1 MSQNLSDFSPVQGF
15 EFGGCLPYKNL
26 NKVKNQATRF
36 LKTIAMSLL
45 VSIATVRLANAQGS
59 TTRILPQPGYY
70 NMQVGNLPV
79 TVLSDGTNP
88 LDMAQLLLNAKPG
101 QLQRG
106 FAENFLT
113 TTVENSD
120 NEFLIRTGGKL
131 VLVDAGSGDLL
142 GASFGQLTKS
152 LQNAGVQP
160 EQIDAILLTHLHPDH
175 VGGLMR
181 NGKMVFPNA
190 TIYIAKAES
199 NFWLTPEALKNA
211 PAAYKPF
218 FEYAQNSA
226 LPYAN
231 AGKVKTFNPGD
242 VLFPGITVL
251 GSAGHTAG
259 HTSYIIESNGDKLLI
274 LGDLIHAQAIQF
286 ADPGIAIGYDSD
298 PKAAIITRR
307 SVFDDAVKGKYLVA
321 GSHLSFPGI
330 GHIKA
335 TGNGYLWI
343 PANYS
348 TIVSK

>member
-1 MSQNLSDFSPVQGF
+1 M
-15 EFGGCLPYKNL
+15 KI
-26 NKVKNQATRF
+26 QAPLF
-36 LKTIAMSLL
+36 LKTIALSLL
-45 VSIATVRLANAQGS
+45 VAVATVRLANAQGS
-59 TTRILPQPGYY
+59 TAKILPQPGYY
-70 NMQVGNLPV
+70 NMQVGDLPV

-101 QLQRG
+101 QLKNG
-106 FAENFLT
+106 FAESFLS
-113 TTVENSD
+113 TTVENSS

-131 VLVDAGSGDLL
+131 VLIDAGSGDLL
-142 GASFGQLTKS
+142 GASFGQLPKS

-181 NGKMVFPNA
+181 NGTMVFPNA
-190 TIYIAKAES
+190 TIYIEKAES
-199 NFWLTPEALKNA
+199 DFWLTPEALKNA

-226 LPYAN
+226 LPYVK
-231 AGKVKTFNPGD
+231 AGKVKTFNSGD
-242 VLFPGITVL
+242 ILFPGITAL

-259 HTSYIIESNGDKLLI
+259 HTSYVIESNGNKLLI
-274 LGDLIHAQAIQF
+274 LGDLIHAQAVQF

-298 PKAAIITRR
+298 PKTAVSTRR
-307 SVFDDAVKGKYLVA
+307 KVFNDAVKGKCLVA
-321 GSHLSFPGI
+321 GSHLAFPGV
-330 GHIKA
+330 GHIRA
-335 TGNGYLWI
+335 NGNGYLWI

>member
-1 MSQNLSDFSPVQGF
+1 
-15 EFGGCLPYKNL
+15 
-26 NKVKNQATRF
+26 
-36 LKTIAMSLL
+36 
-45 VSIATVRLANAQGS
+45 
-59 TTRILPQPGYY
+59 
-70 NMQVGNLPV
+70 MQIGDLPV

-101 QLQRG
+101 ELKNA
-106 FAENFLT
+106 FSASFLT
-113 TTVENSD
+113 TTVESSD

-152 LQNAGVQP
+152 LQNAGV
-160 EQIDAILLTHLHPDH
+160 EAGQIDAVLITHLHPDH

-181 NGKMVFPNA
+181 NEKMVFPNA
-190 TIYIAKAES
+190 TIYISKAES
-199 NFWLTPEALKNA
+199 DFWLTPEALANA

-226 LPYAN
+226 LPYVK
-231 AGKVKTFNPGD
+231 AGKVKFFSPGD
-242 VLFPGITVL
+242 VLFPGITAY

-259 HTSYIIESNGDKLLI
+259 HTSYVIESDGDRLFI
-274 LGDLIHAQAIQF
+274 LGDLIHAAAVQF

-298 PKAAIITRR
+298 PKSAVITRKR
-307 SVFDDAVKGKYLVA
+307 VFDEAVKGKYLVA
-321 GSHLSFPGI
+321 GSHLSFPGV

-335 TGNGYLWI
+335 NGNGYLWI

-348 TIVSK
+348 TLVSR